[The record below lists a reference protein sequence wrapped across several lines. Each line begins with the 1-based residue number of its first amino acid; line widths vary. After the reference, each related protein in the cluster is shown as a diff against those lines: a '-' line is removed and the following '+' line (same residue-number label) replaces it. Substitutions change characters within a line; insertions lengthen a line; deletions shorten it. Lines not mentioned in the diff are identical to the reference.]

1 VGTHRNSWHIQE
13 GEWFMATSKR
23 VASNLAECAEQPVGG
38 AMSDV
43 LLHKHFPFIQT
54 DGSPQALPRRAE
66 PRPSDLSRLRDA
78 DEPGCPF
85 PSQTLSEL
93 TKSEVLDVV
102 EILHRTMEATTGE
115 DVHHVLRLLQRALAC
130 PKVIGG
136 VAEFN
141 RHGGFKEFARVLNVS
156 YASDWLYA
164 YCKNEYA
171 GVDPVLRS
179 LPSGLP
185 SQTWAQSYSTARSQ
199 RQIEFI
205 EEARSFGLTHGITTG
220 LLDRRRGF
228 ATFFSFAGGDARGLA
243 RYRGFLE
250 YLAPYLHRVL
260 MAGTPAA
267 APERA
272 RGLSP
277 REMTVLLWMK
287 EGKTNWEI
295 ARIVGVT
302 ERTVRFHVESIFT
315 KLDASSRTQAVAVA
329 LEQGLLS
336 TE

>member
-1 VGTHRNSWHIQE
+1 
-13 GEWFMATSKR
+13 MATPKR
-23 VASNLAECAEQPVGG
+23 VASSLAVSDERPPVCAV
-38 AMSDV
+38 SDI

-54 DGSPQALPRRAE
+54 GGSPQVLPRREHVA
-66 PRPSDLSRLRDA
+66 PRPLPLSRLRDA

-85 PSQTLSEL
+85 PSQTMSEL

-102 EILHRTMEATTGE
+102 EILHHTMEATTGE
-115 DVHHVLRLLQRALAC
+115 DIHHVLRMLQRALAC
-130 PKVIGG
+130 PRVIGG
-136 VAEFN
+136 VAEFS
-141 RHGGFKEFARVLNVS
+141 RQGGFKEFTRVLNVS
-156 YASDWLYA
+156 YPSDWLYA
-164 YCKNEYA
+164 YCKNAYA
-171 GVDPVLRS
+171 TVDPVLRS

-185 SQTWAQSYSTARSQ
+185 SQSWAQSYSTARSR
-199 RQIEFI
+199 RQLEFI

-220 LLDRRRGF
+220 LLDHKRGF
-228 ATFFSFAGGDARGLA
+228 ATFFSFAGGDARGTA
-243 RYRGFLE
+243 RYRGLLE

-260 MAGTPAA
+260 IAGTQASV
-267 APERA
+267 PEGGK
-272 RGLSP
+272 GLSP

-329 LEQGLLS
+329 MEHGLLS
-336 TE
+336 NE